1 MRTPRAPKANK
12 TLQMI
17 ATDEAAYAT
26 IQAQKVARDA
36 KTARLRE
43 LRLAREA
50 ELAAKGSVEAT
61 IESLNPQP

>member
-1 MRTPRAPKANK
+1 MRAPKANK

-26 IQAQKVARDA
+26 ILAQKVARDA

-43 LRLAREA
+43 LRLARET
-50 ELAAKGSVEAT
+50 ELAAKGASST
-61 IESLNPQP
+61 NK

>member
-26 IQAQKVARDA
+26 IQAQKVAAMR
-36 KTARLRE
+36 KP
-43 LRLAREA
+43 LAF
-50 ELAAKGSVEAT
+50 GSCD
-61 IESLNPQP
+61 